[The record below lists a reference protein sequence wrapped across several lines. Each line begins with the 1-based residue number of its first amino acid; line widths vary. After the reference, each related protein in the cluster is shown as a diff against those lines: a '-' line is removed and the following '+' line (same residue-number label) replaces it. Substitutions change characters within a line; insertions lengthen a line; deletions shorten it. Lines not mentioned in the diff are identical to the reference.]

1 MSSTTY
7 ATQLA
12 HVAVGARPCDGLGH
26 GYKWRAAAAMSS
38 DMNLDFT
45 NETAIKHSPRHLGK
59 QPT

>member
-12 HVAVGARPCDGLGH
+12 LVAVGARPCDGLVH

-38 DMNLDFT
+38 DMIPNFT
-45 NETAIKHSPRHLGK
+45 NVTAIKHSARHLEV

>member
-7 ATQLA
+7 APQLA

-38 DMNLDFT
+38 GMKLDFN